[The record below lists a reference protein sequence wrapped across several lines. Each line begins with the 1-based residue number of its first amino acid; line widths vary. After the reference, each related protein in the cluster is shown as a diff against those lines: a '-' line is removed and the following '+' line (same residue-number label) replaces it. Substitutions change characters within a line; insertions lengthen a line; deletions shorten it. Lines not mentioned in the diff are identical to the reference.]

1 MFTQFKSL
9 QLKPQTVSSATTSG
23 LSNYLMDSKN
33 NSLIGQITSVQNSKF
48 TASITLNDEGTFPV
62 VPLLGQSIIA
72 GQVGSYL
79 TIHQGDI
86 CILARVSHN
95 GIKQTDNASNH
106 PSQAGW
112 LELVPL
118 GELAAQT
125 FHRGICRF
133 PTPGAKVHIITQDK
147 LEPLFSGFTKKG
159 VELGHLPSQPAV
171 RVSLDATTLFGRHS
185 AILGQSGS
193 GKSWGVTNLLQQAV
207 STLPNAHV
215 VLLDLHGEYHWTDNN
230 GVECTA
236 FDKNITQH
244 LDARTLEIP
253 FWLLNFAELVDLFID
268 RTETGASTQIAFLR
282 EVVHSL
288 RRKANKEIDP
298 SKISIDT
305 PVYFSLA
312 DLYRHIKAANEQN
325 LDFGKQKGPLH
336 GKFDGL
342 LMRMQSR
349 LNDVRYDFLFKPK
362 QRTNSES
369 LSELLRDLVGLGQK
383 KCQITIIDLSAV
395 PFDVR
400 PTISA
405 QIGRL
410 IFEFNYWNPN
420 RSQFPILLVC
430 EEAHTYIPREEKTAF
445 AGTRKSIERIAKEGR
460 KYGLSLAVISQRPH
474 ELSETVLAQCANFLC
489 FRITNPDDQAY
500 VRSLVP
506 DGESNLIDT
515 LSALGRGEVMAL
527 GEAVPIPLRFQMD
540 APNPKP
546 NSSNSDLY
554 TSWKSAPKDIDVES
568 IAENWRNQ
576 RQHT

>member
-1 MFTQFKSL
+1 
-9 QLKPQTVSSATTSG
+9 
-23 LSNYLMDSKN
+23 MDSKKN
-33 NSLIGQITSVQNSKF
+33 RLIGQLTRVHSSEF
-48 TASITLNDEGTFPV
+48 TASITLSDQGDFP
-62 VPLLGQSIIA
+62 IISLQGKPILA
-72 GQVGSYL
+72 GQIGSYL
-79 TIHQGDI
+79 AIHQGDI
-86 CILARVSHN
+86 QILARVSHAS
-95 GIKQTDNASNH
+95 ITDTKAISDTLAQT
-106 PSQAGW
+106 GW
-112 LELVPL
+112 LKLIPL
-118 GELAAQT
+118 GEFTAQA
-125 FHRGICRF
+125 FHRGIRMF
-133 PTPGAKVHIITQDK
+133 PTPGAKVYIITQDELK
-147 LEPLFSGFTKKG
+147 PLFSGFTSKG
-159 VELGHLPSQPAV
+159 VKLGHLPAQPSV
-171 RVSLDATTLFGRHS
+171 HVSLDATTLFGRHC

-215 VLLDLHGEYHWTDNN
+215 VLLDLHGEYHWKDNN
-230 GVECTA
+230 GIEQTA
-236 FDKNITQH
+236 FDKKITQH

-253 FWLLNFAELVDLFID
+253 FWLLSFTELVDLFID
-268 RTETGASTQIAFLR
+268 RTEIGASTQIAFLR

-298 SKISIDT
+298 NKISIDT
-305 PVYFSLA
+305 PVYFSLT

-325 LDFGKQKGPLH
+325 LDFGKQKGALH
-336 GKFDGL
+336 GKFDSL

-349 LNDVRYDFLFKPK
+349 FNDVRYDFLFKPK
-362 QRTNSES
+362 LRINSES

-383 KCQITIIDLSAV
+383 KSQITIIDLSSV

-400 PTISA
+400 PTVSA

-410 IFEFNYWNPN
+410 IFEFNYWNPSRN
-420 RSQFPILLVC
+420 QFPILLVC
-430 EEAHTYIPREEKTAF
+430 EEAHTYIPREENTAF

-527 GEAVPIPLRFQMD
+527 GEAVPIPLRFQMHT
-540 APNPKP
+540 PSPKP
-546 NSSNSDLY
+546 NSSNADLH
-554 TSWKSAPKDIDVES
+554 TSWKSAPKDIDVEI

-576 RQHT
+576 LQRT

>member
-1 MFTQFKSL
+1 
-9 QLKPQTVSSATTSG
+9 
-23 LSNYLMDSKN
+23 MDSKKN
-33 NSLIGQITSVQNSKF
+33 RLIGQITNVHSSEF
-48 TASITLNDEGTFPV
+48 TVSITLNDKGHFPIISLQGEPILV
-62 VPLLGQSIIA
+62 GQI
-72 GQVGSYL
+72 GSYL
-79 TIHQGDI
+79 AIHQGDI
-86 CILARVSHN
+86 HILARVSQAHSTDT
-95 GIKQTDNASNH
+95 KATDDPLTQT
-106 PSQAGW
+106 GW
-112 LELVPL
+112 LKLIPL
-118 GELAAQT
+118 GEFTAQT
-125 FHRGICRF
+125 FHRGIRKF
-133 PTPGAKVHIITQDK
+133 PTPGATVHIITQDELK
-147 LEPLFSGFTKKG
+147 PLFSSFTKKG
-159 VELGHLPSQPAV
+159 IKLGHLPAQPAV
-171 RVSLDATTLFGRHS
+171 HVSLDATTLFGRHS

-193 GKSWGVTNLLQQAV
+193 GKSWGVTHLLQQAV

-215 VLLDLHGEYHWTDNN
+215 VLLDLHGEYHWRDSD
-230 GVECTA
+230 GIEHTA
-236 FDKNITQH
+236 FDKKITQH

-253 FWLLNFAELVDLFID
+253 FWLLSFAELVDLFID

-282 EVVHSL
+282 EVVHNL
-288 RRKANKEIDP
+288 RRKANKEINP

-305 PVYFSLA
+305 PVYFSLT

-325 LDFGKQKGPLH
+325 LDFGKQKGALH
-336 GKFDGL
+336 GKFDSL
-342 LMRMQSR
+342 LIRMQSR
-349 LNDVRYDFLFKPK
+349 FNDVRYDFLFKPK
-362 QRTNSES
+362 LRTNSES

-383 KCQITIIDLSAV
+383 KSQITIIDLSSV

-400 PTISA
+400 PTVSA

-410 IFEFNYWNPN
+410 IFEFNYWNPH

-430 EEAHTYIPREEKTAF
+430 EEAHTYIPREENTAF

-515 LSALGRGEVMAL
+515 LSALGRGEVMVL
-527 GEAVPIPLRFQMD
+527 GEAVPIPLRFQMY

-546 NSSNSDLY
+546 NSHNTDLY
-554 TSWKSAPKDIDVES
+554 SHWKSTPKDIDVEI

-576 RQHT
+576 LQHA